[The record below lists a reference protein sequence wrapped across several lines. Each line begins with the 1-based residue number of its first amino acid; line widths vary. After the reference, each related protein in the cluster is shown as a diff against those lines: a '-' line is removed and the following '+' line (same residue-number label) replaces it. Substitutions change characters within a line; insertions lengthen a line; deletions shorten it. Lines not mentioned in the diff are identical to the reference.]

1 MRNLLQGLRLDLL
14 VSLRR
19 LLTEARST
27 FAICFVVGLGIGP
40 ATAGY
45 AAFNHLFFRPV
56 PGVSRSGLIVTV
68 RFTSLAGEIG
78 QVGNLAA
85 LPAMRAAASDAGV
98 LHLAPDGWT
107 APLLVATHPL
117 AEPRVET
124 VGFVYSEYCAA
135 LGLRTR
141 IGRLISDD
149 EAESASL
156 SVAMISDAFWR
167 QRYGGSHEV
176 IGQTLRVGGVPFEV
190 IGVLDGFRGFGAAA
204 SRVGETDIWLPVG
217 SATVAART
225 RAPSTTTALFA
236 RVRRDADLDLI
247 QDRLEHAYASSA
259 IPPPDSRLERG
270 TQIIPI
276 VVEGLGR
283 YDELRWS
290 DLSIVWWST
299 ALTGALVL
307 VAGVNAGGLVLNR
320 FARRRTDVLV
330 RVAIG
335 APRLRLIRQYLLE
348 TCGLVFAGA
357 VIGGVIAI
365 LLMVPLRDR
374 QLTESLPGLYGV
386 GIDAGVL
393 GFWLVMAVVTV
404 VLAGVLP
411 TLMLVAPSVRSA
423 LLDDRS
429 WGSARRRLHP
439 IFLCASVGLSTMLA
453 MGAAVLAQSFR
464 NILSVDVGARLDSV
478 IELSIR
484 PDRLPVGGTSAGSI
498 VETVALAMRS
508 AGFGSVVVSTPS
520 PLSGNSRRM
529 AFRVDSQ
536 GVAVQNPREYSV
548 SPGFFD
554 LMAIPI
560 VAGRDFVATDRM
572 LESRH
577 GTMPVILNVAIAAS
591 LFGGAAPVGQEF
603 VLERALTY
611 GIESDTAVVIG
622 VVGNIREDNIR
633 LDPRPTI
640 YHVGHIP
647 VPSVI
652 LFRSGADPTAD
663 ASRLEAVVR
672 SVAPGVP
679 IASMRPVRDR
689 ISSAISQDRTLA
701 MVSVWVSGQ
710 ALLLAGFGVWGVV
723 GQSLHDRRRELG
735 IRAALGGSRAALVL
749 TIVRGTLVIAAI
761 GVAVGLTSYLFL
773 ANWLKSVL
781 FALGPWDLRPNLV
794 ALGLVIA
801 TAMAASMSPA
811 WRAARREPV
820 ISLRSE

>member
-1 MRNLLQGLRLDLL
+1 
-14 VSLRR
+14 
-19 LLTEARST
+19 
-27 FAICFVVGLGIGP
+27 
-40 ATAGY
+40 
-45 AAFNHLFFRPV
+45 
-56 PGVSRSGLIVTV
+56 
-68 RFTSLAGEIG
+68 
-78 QVGNLAA
+78 
-85 LPAMRAAASDAGV
+85 
-98 LHLAPDGWT
+98 
-107 APLLVATHPL
+107 
-117 AEPRVET
+117 
-124 VGFVYSEYCAA
+124 
-135 LGLRTR
+135 
-141 IGRLISDD
+141 
-149 EAESASL
+149 
-156 SVAMISDAFWR
+156 MISDAFWR

-225 RAPSTTTALFA
+225 RTPSTTTALFA
-236 RVRRDADLDLI
+236 RVRPDADLNLI

-259 IPPPDSRLERG
+259 IPPPDSRLQRG
-270 TQIIPI
+270 TQVIPV

-348 TCGLVFAGA
+348 TCGLVLAGA
-357 VIGGVIAI
+357 VIGGLIAI
-365 LLMVPLRDR
+365 LLMVSLRGH
-374 QLTESLPGLYGV
+374 QLTESLPSLHGV
-386 GIDAGVL
+386 EIDAGVL
-393 GFWLVMAVVTV
+393 GFWLVMAVMTV

-411 TLMLVAPSVRSA
+411 TLMLLARSVRSA
-423 LLDDRS
+423 FFDDRS

-439 IFLCASVGLSTMLA
+439 IFLCVSVGLSTTLA

-484 PDRLPVGGTSAGSI
+484 PDRLPVGGASAGSTI
-498 VETVALAMRS
+498 ETVARAMRS
-508 AGFGSVVVSTPS
+508 AGFGSVVVATPS

-529 AFRVDSQ
+529 TFRVDSQ
-536 GVAVQNPREYSV
+536 GVAVRNPREYSV

-554 LMAIPI
+554 LMAIPL
-560 VAGRDFVATDRM
+560 VAGRDFVATDQK
-572 LESRH
+572 LESTH
-577 GTMPVILNVAIAAS
+577 GRMPVILNAALAAT
-591 LFGGAAPVGQEF
+591 LFGGAAPVGKEF

-640 YHVGHIP
+640 YHVRQIP

-652 LFRSGADPTAD
+652 LFRAGATPTAD
-663 ASRLEAVVR
+663 ASRLEAVMR
-672 SVAPGVP
+672 SAAPGIP
-679 IASMRPVRDR
+679 IASLRPLRDR
-689 ISSAISQDRTLA
+689 ISSAISRDRTLA
-701 MVSVWVSGQ
+701 MASVWVSGQ
-710 ALLLAGFGVWGVV
+710 ALLVAGFGVWGVV

-735 IRAALGGSRAALVL
+735 IRAALGASRAVLVL
-749 TIVRGTLVIAAI
+749 TIIRGTLVIAVI

-794 ALGLVIA
+794 ALGLVMVTA
-801 TAMAASMSPA
+801 TAAAVSPA
-811 WRAARREPV
+811 WRVARREPL